1 MCTKKLIFTKG
12 DETRPKI
19 EDLND
24 LNKQKESIFTD
35 IYYRAFKLID
45 EIATQPYNGNDGR
58 IRERN
63 NIIALLESVDQVKH
77 LV

>member
-24 LNKQKESIFTD
+24 LKKQKEKV
-35 IYYRAFKLID
+35 RAFGD
-45 EIATQPYNGNDGR
+45 F
-58 IRERN
+58 
-63 NIIALLESVDQVKH
+63 
-77 LV
+77 

>member
-24 LNKQKESIFTD
+24 LNKQKESIFAD
-35 IYYRAFKLID
+35 IY
-45 EIATQPYNGNDGR
+45 
-58 IRERN
+58 
-63 NIIALLESVDQVKH
+63 
-77 LV
+77 LVPSN